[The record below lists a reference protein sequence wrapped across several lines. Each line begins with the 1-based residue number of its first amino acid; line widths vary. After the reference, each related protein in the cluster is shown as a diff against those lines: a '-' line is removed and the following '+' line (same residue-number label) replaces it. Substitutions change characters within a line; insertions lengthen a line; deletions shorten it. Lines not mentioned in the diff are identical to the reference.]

1 MWSKRES
8 HQDLLKLPNGLI
20 PGRAYNISVQT
31 INERVLSDP
40 TTAQDQTVPWRP
52 NNVYFDPDSI
62 GPDSFEVIWSGP
74 REFTELHIF
83 SSNL

>member
-31 INERVLSDP
+31 DSEGVISDP
-40 TTAQDQTVPWRP
+40 TTAQYRTVPWRP
-52 NNVYFDPDSI
+52 HNVSFDPDSI